1 MSLGWKW
8 HHQLKPCQF
17 VILQLSPVFQIKVGV
32 EDVLYRS
39 IITQCI
45 YESLPLK
52 KTFSTSKTFRLLQL
66 FRKPLKWKN
75 PMNASSQHKSVGGF
89 LLPPIKE
96 IKTSTSHEKEANKMI
111 NKQCRESPI
120 GRLAVLGSISF
131 NLKHNFFLLFFPI
144 LLKSRSGLRISN

>member
-1 MSLGWKW
+1 MYCIGQSL
-8 HHQLKPCQF
+8 LNA
-17 VILQLSPVFQIKVGV
+17 
-32 EDVLYRS
+32 YM
-39 IITQCI
+39 
-45 YESLPLK
+45 PLK

-111 NKQCRESPI
+111 TKQRRESPI
-120 GRLAVLGSISF
+120 GRLVVLGSIPF
-131 NLKHNFFLLFFPI
+131 NLKHNFFSTFLPHLTQ
-144 LLKSRSGLRISN
+144 SSLRISN